1 MFNSRSDLGD
11 SHRSTRS
18 YVYSIPSTQLNCT
31 GTITVV
37 EFCYKIRNDEID
49 NAPQN
54 GYLVFNLS
62 TLNQSG
68 SFFTVNDSIPVNSRP
83 SRVKC
88 MGSGNNNMDNYY
100 CCDMMRLNG
109 ADQFQLPAENFAFG
123 ITTPSPMTPP
133 NLQRFESMYRLDHF
147 QKEIPLLRGMTYDLG
162 DAFLDELRALRFH
175 LSKL

>member
-1 MFNSRSDLGD
+1 MFNSRSDLGN
-11 SHRSTRS
+11 SHQRSTS
-18 YVYSIPSTQLNCT
+18 YVYSIPSTELNCT

-37 EFCYKIRNDEID
+37 DYRIRNDSID
-49 NAPQN
+49 NAPKN

-62 TLNQSG
+62 TLYQSG
-68 SFFTVNDSIPVNSRP
+68 SFFTVNDSIPVNSMPNRM
-83 SRVKC
+83 KC

-109 ADQFQLPAENFAFG
+109 TDQFQLPAENFAFG
-123 ITTPSPMTPP
+123 ITTPFPMSPP
-133 NLQRFESMYRLDHF
+133 NLQRFVSMYKLKHF
-147 QKEIPLLRGMTYDLG
+147 QREIPLLRGMTYNLS